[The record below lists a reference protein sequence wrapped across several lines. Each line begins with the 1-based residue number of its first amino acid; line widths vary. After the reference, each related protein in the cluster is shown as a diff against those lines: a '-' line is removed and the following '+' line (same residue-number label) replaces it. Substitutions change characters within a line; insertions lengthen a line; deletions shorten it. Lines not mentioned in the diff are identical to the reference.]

1 MVVVCQ
7 VLSCFP
13 SLSGHITKGCSI
25 KRLKQQKEVYIKPS
39 KIKLTQ
45 CEQMPKTHIHAHMA
59 PMILKQMW
67 CFRVYFREPFE
78 VASTNSVIFKLHDR
92 LENGKRQVLTFT
104 IAFQEMM
111 LRNELIIIKPS

>member
-1 MVVVCQ
+1 
-7 VLSCFP
+7 
-13 SLSGHITKGCSI
+13 
-25 KRLKQQKEVYIKPS
+25 
-39 KIKLTQ
+39 
-45 CEQMPKTHIHAHMA
+45 
-59 PMILKQMW
+59 
-67 CFRVYFREPFE
+67 VYFREPFE